1 MPNNKADLVEA
12 IAEKAEISKKAAGVA
27 LDTVLNEIAEAL
39 KKGER
44 VSIAGFGTFS
54 VSSRAARQGR
64 NPQTGATIQI
74 SASKVPRFKAGK
86 ALREVVQ

>member
-1 MPNNKADLVEA
+1 MPNNKADLIET
-12 IAEKAEISKKAAGVA
+12 IAEKAEISKKVAGVA

-44 VSIAGFGTFS
+44 VSLAGFGTFS
-54 VSSRAARQGR
+54 ISSRAARQGH

-86 ALREVVQ
+86 ALREAVQ